1 MAVSD
6 HIDIHVGTL
15 SKAAGSLGG
24 FVACSSTVRQLLL
37 NRGRSVIYS
46 TSLPVPVVAAA
57 RAALRVA
64 RSESWRRQHVW
75 SLTRYLSQQLNIPA
89 ASPIIPLVVGDESA
103 ALTLSNKLLQRG
115 YHVPAIRPPTV
126 PEGTCRLRVSLSA
139 GHTRAQVE
147 ELVRVLQE
155 CLAELP
161 GVQLMTLPHLLDDR
175 QRRYLEQQGQGQ
187 QRVTQHSR
195 L

>member
-1 MAVSD
+1 MVS
-6 HIDIHVGTL
+6 ITL
-15 SKAAGSLGG
+15 FQPTCCDSS
-24 FVACSSTVRQLLL
+24 AC
-37 NRGRSVIYS
+37 
-46 TSLPVPVVAAA
+46 
-57 RAALRVA
+57 
-64 RSESWRRQHVW
+64 SESWRRQHVW
-75 SLTRYLSQQLNIPA
+75 GLTQYLSQHLNIPA

-147 ELVRVLQE
+147 ELVRVLKE
-155 CLAELP
+155 CLADLP
-161 GVQLMTLPHLLDDR
+161 GVRLMTLPHLMHYR
-175 QRRYLEQQGQGQ
+175 QRQYLEQQGQGQ
-187 QRVTQHSR
+187 QRVHHVTQHSR